1 MCCVLFVTW
10 ISVRVSTHEKN
21 RDSALLFRVQ
31 GPVSGLALDWIHH
44 LLYWS
49 STGSGSVHVG
59 LLDGS
64 AQRALVAGLE
74 KPSAVAVDPVHRWVV
89 DSRGSRLA
97 LGKVRVE
104 VRRSPLTLWFLRLLF
119 WAQSGSSPM
128 IERAGLDGRDRK
140 VLVTHLIRHPVA
152 LSLGTF
158 ASLAVLPAAA

>member
-1 MCCVLFVTW
+1 M
-10 ISVRVSTHEKN
+10 
-21 RDSALLFRVQ
+21 
-31 GPVSGLALDWIHH
+31 SGLALDWIHH

-74 KPSAVAVDPVHRWVV
+74 KPSAVAVDPLHRWVAAV
-89 DSRGSRLA
+89 PVAMEGRGWRW
-97 LGKVRVE
+97 GE
-104 VRRSPLTLWFLRLLF
+104 VRRSLLTLWFLRLLF

-128 IERAGLDGRDRK
+128 IERAGLDGRDRR
-140 VLVTHLIRHPVA
+140 VLVTHLMRRPVA

-158 ASLAVLPAAA
+158 ASLTVLQAAA